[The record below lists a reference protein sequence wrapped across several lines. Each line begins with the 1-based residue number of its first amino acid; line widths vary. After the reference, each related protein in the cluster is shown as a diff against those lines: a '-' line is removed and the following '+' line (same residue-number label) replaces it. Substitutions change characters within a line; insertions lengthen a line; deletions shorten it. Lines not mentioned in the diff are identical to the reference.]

1 MIRPYTT
8 MAAQPITT
16 CHRHTHSLKMS
27 VCVALTLTAMQA
39 PGHGHVSGNS
49 VASLSLSAPLPPCTR
64 APHTVSPAV
73 ELTGEG
79 ELRLEQAAHIGSL
92 SCPNT
97 LSPTPR
103 HPHQPHCQ
111 QPGWCHTYPTLA
123 PDVTHATPCSLWRK
137 TGGHLPFLDGGR
149 CQGDIATA
157 LSAGRG
163 LTLPLP
169 YSVAQKEG
177 GSGPAPTGWEPWP
190 PPRLRKEGIGS

>member
-1 MIRPYTT
+1 M
-8 MAAQPITT
+8 
-16 CHRHTHSLKMS
+16 H
-27 VCVALTLTAMQA
+27 
-39 PGHGHVSGNS
+39 
-49 VASLSLSAPLPPCTR
+49 TR
-64 APHTVSPAV
+64 APHTASPAV

-79 ELRLEQAAHIGSL
+79 RLKLEQAAHIGSL
-92 SCPNT
+92 SCPIT

-103 HPHQPHCQ
+103 HLHQPHCQ

-137 TGGHLPFLDGGR
+137 TGGHMPFLDGGQ

-157 LSAGRG
+157 LSAGCG

-190 PPRLRKEGIGS
+190 PPKLRKERIGSSSSTLGSGRYLDLPEPKAPGGVVGVWPGSWSPCLPLL